1 MTGLMLLIMATLLYA
16 GYNLL
21 IKVSGGHVPETA
33 TTTVLGA
40 ICLQLAALATSLTF
54 ASWLYL
60 FKGAQSFQLTTSAY
74 LWAVAAGICIGGAEI
89 VYFYLFGGI
98 GTSKP
103 MAASVAIPVIV
114 SGTIVI
120 TLFFS
125 LVFLR
130 ETLAWSQWLGSG
142 CIVLGIVLLFLNRNG
157 APA

>member
-1 MTGLMLLIMATLLYA
+1 MAGLILLLTATLLYA

-21 IKVSGGHVPETA
+21 IKVSGGHVPKTA

-103 MAASVAIPVIV
+103 MAASA
-114 SGTIVI
+114 SACASARSASASETATGTG
-120 TLFFS
+120 TS
-125 LVFLR
+125 
-130 ETLAWSQWLGSG
+130 
-142 CIVLGIVLLFLNRNG
+142 NRCW
-157 APA
+157 ATPCSRASRFIRS